1 MKKEHEQIRLNF
13 REKLGEYI
21 RNKREQK
28 SISQSQ
34 IANELE
40 INTSTYNNYESG
52 TRDMPVSY
60 LPLLSAYFDFE
71 LNDFFEDYM
80 KEDEELNVRIIT

>member
-34 IANELE
+34 IANEHANLQ
-40 INTSTYNNYESG
+40 Y
-52 TRDMPVSY
+52 
-60 LPLLSAYFDFE
+60 
-71 LNDFFEDYM
+71 
-80 KEDEELNVRIIT
+80 

>member
-40 INTSTYNNYESG
+40 INTSTYSNYESG
-52 TRDMPVSY
+52 TRDMPVS
-60 LPLLSAYFDFE
+60 
-71 LNDFFEDYM
+71 
-80 KEDEELNVRIIT
+80 